1 LKPAIQVTEATETD
15 EQAGAVLT
23 ARPEAL
29 RKKVRLQNLQS
40 SSPATFSLVEA
51 MGLAYG
57 YKLLKNTFFPAP
69 HHHPVNNL
77 PGANGWQ
84 LSREGRALG
93 LEEKTKLVAGI
104 LTAMGLT
111 DQFAETVLL
120 VGHGSQSCNNPH
132 AAGLDCG
139 ACGGQTGELNVR
151 VLASLLNDRDI
162 RRALS
167 EQALIIPG
175 DCRFVAALHNTT
187 TDEITCLGGPIHDQL
202 NDWLKNAGQSARQAR
217 AKSLDVTEVNPAK
230 LAGLLQERSRDWS
243 QVRPEWG
250 LANNASFIVAPRAF
264 TRALDLSGRSFL
276 HDYTWQKDEG
286 FNILE
291 LIMTAPMIVTN
302 WINMQYN
309 ASVADNQKYGSG
321 NKVLHNIVGGNLG
334 VFEGNGGDL
343 RIGLAMQSLHNGRQW
358 MHQPLRLSVYLA
370 APKQAIA
377 DIINRHEM
385 VADLIN
391 NDWLYVFQWDL
402 ETQTL
407 SRYYRGEWQEVEV
420 ADAA

>member
-1 LKPAIQVTEATETD
+1 
-15 EQAGAVLT
+15 
-23 ARPEAL
+23 
-29 RKKVRLQNLQS
+29 
-40 SSPATFSLVEA
+40 
-51 MGLAYG
+51 M
-57 YKLLKNTFFPAP
+57 
-69 HHHPVNNL
+69 
-77 PGANGWQ
+77 
-84 LSREGRALG
+84 
-93 LEEKTKLVAGI
+93 
-104 LTAMGLT
+104 
-111 DQFAETVLL
+111 
-120 VGHGSQSCNNPH
+120 
-132 AAGLDCG
+132 
-139 ACGGQTGELNVR
+139 R

-162 RRALS
+162 RRSLS
-167 EQALIIPG
+167 EQALIIPD

-202 NDWLKNAGQSARQAR
+202 NDWLKNAGQSARQSR
-217 AKSLDVTEVNPAK
+217 AKSLDLAEVNPAK
-230 LAGLLQERSRDWS
+230 LAGLLQKRSRDWS

-276 HDYTWQKDEG
+276 HDYRWQNDEG

-343 RIGLAMQSLHNGRQW
+343 RIGLAMQSLHNGKQW

-377 DIINRHEM
+377 DIVKRHEM

-402 ETQTL
+402 EAQTL

-420 ADAA
+420 AEEA